1 MATRKRTKK
10 YELSELVDN
19 FGLVDLSEDEFIIDN
34 DSDRESYFSDSEFE
48 TETITNAH
56 LQSATANN
64 NPSAVQSAGS
74 TSNFSNS
81 DATRNESMLELSSS
95 DDDSDTAPVSNFV
108 DHNWKAVEATYM
120 SPSDISFS
128 VPSGISNSVTLNN
141 ESLPV
146 QFFLLFVTEHIIK
159 IMVTE
164 TNRYAEQVIA
174 HSVEICAFTIR
185 RVSVYEENFPA
196 VNVLTFYQLF
206 FGLVMKPKIAGLK
219 RWLDYILNIL
229 SDMIHVNT
237 KYTCFLKCNVVIPN
251 HKNTNNTK

>member
-196 VNVLTFYQLF
+196 VNVLMT
-206 FGLVMKPKIAGLK
+206 P
-219 RWLDYILNIL
+219 
-229 SDMIHVNT
+229 
-237 KYTCFLKCNVVIPN
+237 
-251 HKNTNNTK
+251 